1 MVFSGGISALHESLA
16 PLIPLHNEAKYLYI
30 AIASANLVD
39 MWQLEEL
46 HWRLSFLTR
55 LTIGLGLFSF
65 AFSAR
70 YFLFPVD
77 AGLAYVTFYSAII
90 LTLYLCGTPIGLF
103 VGLAA
108 GIAGAYFFIP
118 PYGDL
123 KESLF
128 TASSV
133 FFALTVIVMAIVVHR
148 THHYAK
154 YLQVMLDNDMIGSL
168 RIRDMKI
175 LWHNK
180 AITQILGYS
189 SSDLIG
195 ASTRILYPD
204 DASFEKVGQSAYPLQ
219 KGESF
224 RTQIQ
229 FRRKDGELVW
239 IDLSGALL
247 QDRLNDSLWL
257 LHDITELKKLE
268 ADLAEQARNDYLT
281 GLPNRRFFIE
291 RAAVELYRA
300 NRHRQPLSV
309 MMLDIDYFKK
319 VNDTYGHQAGDE
331 VLKSLAHIIL
341 ATCRQFDI
349 VGRLGGEEFAVLM
362 PATSLE
368 QAVEVAERIRLAVEH
383 HAVALPQG
391 GLPIKFTVS
400 IGVSRLMLETDN
412 IDLILH
418 SADDALYSAK
428 NSGRNKVC
436 VQER

>member
-1 MVFSGGISALHESLA
+1 
-16 PLIPLHNEAKYLYI
+16 
-30 AIASANLVD
+30 

-55 LTIGLGLFSF
+55 LTIGLGLFAF
-65 AFSAR
+65 AFGAR
-70 YFLFPVD
+70 YFLLPVD
-77 AGLAYVTFYSAII
+77 AGLAYVTFYSAI
-90 LTLYLCGTPIGLF
+90 LFSLYLCGTPIGLF
-103 VGLAA
+103 VGLAS
-108 GIAGAYFFIP
+108 GIAGAYFFIA
-118 PYGDL
+118 PYGEL
-123 KESLF
+123 KENLF

-133 FFALTVIVMAIVVHR
+133 FFALTVIVMAIVVYR
-148 THHYAK
+148 IHHYAK
-154 YLQVMLDNDMIGSL
+154 YLQLMLDNDMIGSL
-168 RIRDMKI
+168 RIRDRKI
-175 LWHNK
+175 VWHNK
-180 AITQILGYS
+180 AVTQMLGYGPS
-189 SSDLIG
+189 ELLG

-204 DASFEKVGQSAYPLQ
+204 DASFEKVGQLAYPLIQ